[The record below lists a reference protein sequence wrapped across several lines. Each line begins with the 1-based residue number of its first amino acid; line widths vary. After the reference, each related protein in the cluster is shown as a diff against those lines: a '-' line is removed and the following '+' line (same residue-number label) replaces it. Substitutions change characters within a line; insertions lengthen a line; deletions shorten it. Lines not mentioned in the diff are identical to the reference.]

1 MKNRTWLQVNP
12 IDFENAEGN
21 FGLANAVFSA
31 DAARCARVSAALRSG
46 VVWENCSQVLFPDT
60 PFGGRA
66 GKKSGFTAEYG
77 YPGLEEYVSH
87 KTIVSSTTPGY
98 SWGWYS

>member
-1 MKNRTWLQVNP
+1 M
-12 IDFENAEGN
+12 
-21 FGLANAVFSA
+21 
-31 DAARCARVSAALRSG
+31 RSG